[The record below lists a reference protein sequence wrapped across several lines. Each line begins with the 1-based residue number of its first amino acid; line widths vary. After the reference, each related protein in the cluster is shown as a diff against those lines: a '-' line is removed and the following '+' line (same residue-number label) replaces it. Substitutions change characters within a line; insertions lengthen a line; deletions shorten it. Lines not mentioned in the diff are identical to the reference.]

1 MNENQIPLNP
11 VGRQDI
17 HKLET
22 ILLTAT
28 LLRPEVL
35 DMIRT
40 SAERLTWVDSLAV
53 AAGALAREKA
63 GMTLSQIAE
72 ELGRTEQTVK
82 KHLKEE
88 SKAGQLVKE
97 TYEMIKTLVKE
108 GKSLNDVFPVIT
120 LGDTKELKEEV
131 ERLKKEK
138 EEIKQLLTKIKEE
151 LETILKKLS
160 G

>member
-1 MNENQIPLNP
+1 MNENKIPLNP

-40 SAERLTWVDSLAV
+40 SSERLTWVDSLAV

-63 GMTLSQIAE
+63 GMTLSEIAE

-108 GKSLNDVFPVIT
+108 GKNVNDVFPLIA
-120 LGDTKELKEEV
+120 LGDAKGLREEV
-131 ERLKKEK
+131 EKLKKEK
-138 EEIKQLLTKIKEE
+138 EEIKQSLTKIKEE
-151 LETILKKLS
+151 LEALVKKVS

>member
-40 SAERLTWVDSLAV
+40 SSERLTWVDSLAV

-72 ELGRTEQTVK
+72 ELGRTEQTIK

-108 GKSLNDVFPVIT
+108 GKNVNDVFPLIA
-120 LGDTKELKEEV
+120 LGDAKGLKEEV
-131 ERLKKEK
+131 EKLKKEK
-138 EEIKQLLTKIKEE
+138 EEIKQSLTKIKEE
-151 LETILKKLS
+151 LEALVKKIS

>member
-1 MNENQIPLNP
+1 
-11 VGRQDI
+11 
-17 HKLET
+17 
-22 ILLTAT
+22 
-28 LLRPEVL
+28 
-35 DMIRT
+35 
-40 SAERLTWVDSLAV
+40 
-53 AAGALAREKA
+53 
-63 GMTLSQIAE
+63 
-72 ELGRTEQTVK
+72 
-82 KHLKEE
+82 
-88 SKAGQLVKE
+88 
-97 TYEMIKTLVKE
+97 MIKTLVKE

>member
-40 SAERLTWVDSLAV
+40 SSERLTWVDSLAV

-63 GMTLSQIAE
+63 GMTLSEIAE

-97 TYEMIKTLVKE
+97 TYEMIKTLIKE
-108 GKSLNDVFPVIT
+108 GKNVNDVFPLIA
-120 LGDTKELKEEV
+120 LGDAKGLKEEV
-131 ERLKKEK
+131 EKLKKEK
-138 EEIKQLLTKIKEE
+138 EEIKQSLTKIKEE
-151 LETILKKLS
+151 IETLVAKLS

>member
-22 ILLTAT
+22 ILLAAT

-35 DMIRT
+35 DMIKT
-40 SAERLTWVDSLAV
+40 STERLTWVDSLAV

-63 GMTLSQIAE
+63 GMTMPQIAE
-72 ELGRTEQTVK
+72 ELGRTEQTVR

-97 TYEMIKTLVKE
+97 TYEIIKTLVKE
-108 GKSLNDVFPVIT
+108 GRDVNDVFPIIV
-120 LGDTKELKEEV
+120 LGDAKGLKEEV
-131 ERLKKEK
+131 EKLKKEK
-138 EEIKQLLTKIKEE
+138 EEIKQSLPRIKEE
-151 LETILKKLS
+151 LEALVKKVS

>member
-11 VGRQDI
+11 IGKQDI

-28 LLRPEVL
+28 LFRPEVL
-35 DMIRT
+35 DMIR
-40 SAERLTWVDSLAV
+40 SSSERLTWVDSLAV

-63 GMTLSQIAE
+63 GMTLSEIAD
-72 ELGRTEQTVK
+72 ELGRTEQTIK

-88 SKAGQLVKE
+88 TKAGQLIRE
-97 TYEMIKTLVKE
+97 SYEMIKNLVKE
-108 GKSLNDVFPVIT
+108 GKNVNEVFPIIT
-120 LGDTKELKEEV
+120 LGNAKELKEEV
-131 ERLKKEK
+131 EKLKKEK
-138 EEIKQLLTKIKEE
+138 EEIKQVLTKIKEE
-151 LETILKKLS
+151 IETLMTKLS